1 MHSLYS
7 KLALTLSTASASVVL
22 APTHFDYGS
31 AAANTEP
38 QRVEPASIPSY
49 APERTI
55 IAERGGDGL
64 FYLPGKVNGH
74 SVRFLIDTGS
84 NITVLP
90 GSFAGVVA
98 VSDAS
103 GSVQM
108 RTVGGSE
115 RVQLARLTTVDV
127 AGHHL
132 SGLTAAIHQGGNH
145 APILGTD
152 ALSQMGTVIIEKDR
166 LVIHS

>member
-22 APTHFDYGS
+22 APTDFDFGS
-31 AAANTEP
+31 VAAHPSHEP
-38 QRVEPASIPSY
+38 VEKASFSF
-49 APERTI
+49 AERGKTVV
-55 IAERGGDGL
+55 AERGGDGL

-90 GSFAGVVA
+90 SSFADTVA
-98 VSDAS
+98 VAASS
-103 GSVQM
+103 GSAQM
-108 RTVGGSE
+108 KTVGGSE
-115 RVQLARLTTVDV
+115 SVQLARLTSIDV
-127 AGHHL
+127 AGHRL
-132 SGLTAAIHQGGNH
+132 SGLTAAIHEGANH

-152 ALSQMGTVIIEKDR
+152 ALSQIGTVVIERGR

>member
-22 APTHFDYGS
+22 APTHFDSGS
-31 AAANTEP
+31 AAANTQP
-38 QRVEPASIPSY
+38 QRVEQASIPSDAY
-49 APERTI
+49 GKTVV
-55 IAERGGDGL
+55 AERGGDGL

-90 GSFAGVVA
+90 RSFADAVA
-98 VSDAS
+98 VPDAS
-103 GSVQM
+103 GSAQM

-115 RVQLARLTTVDV
+115 RVQLARLKTVDV
-127 AGHHL
+127 AGHRL
-132 SGLTAAIHQGGNH
+132 SGLTAAIHQGADH

-152 ALSQMGTVIIEKDR
+152 ALSQMGTVVIERDR
-166 LVIHS
+166 LVIRS